1 MGEVEKMRLRT
12 IKRDFSRAARTKD
25 VSAQKMKPT
34 AGSLRS
40 DRRQGSS
47 PPRGA
52 PFVPRSAS
60 SLRLRSF
67 SGELALPLSNKRGSV
82 KSSMKARRETR
93 RHGGGRGG
101 VWIYRFGAEIDLDWG
116 SEFESLPDQSRP
128 RGRRSGRIPALPYP
142 PPRPRLILAQV
153 GVRRPEPA
161 RESCSICPAR
171 W

>member
-1 MGEVEKMRLRT
+1 MRLRA
-12 IKRDFSRAARTKD
+12 IKRDFFRAARTKD
-25 VSAQKMKPT
+25 VSGQKMRPT
-34 AGSLRS
+34 AGSPRS

-52 PFVPRSAS
+52 PLVPRTASLTAS

-67 SGELALPLSNKRGSV
+67 SGELALPLSNARGSV

-93 RHGGGRGG
+93 RHGGGGGG

-128 RGRRSGRIPALPYP
+128 RGRRSGRIPALPYA

-153 GVRRPEPA
+153 GVRGPQPA